1 MSLSDPS
8 AVPDAASV
16 TRNRLVLVVY
26 TSAIFV
32 SALLLF
38 SVQPLFTKMVLP
50 RLGGSPAVWS
60 VAMVF
65 FQSLLLGGYAY
76 AHYLMQLR
84 NRMLPVVIHLVLL
97 VVALLT
103 LPLSIAGGWGEPPTS
118 GYAFWLLGLF
128 AVSIGLPFFALAANN
143 PLLQAWFVRT
153 GHPNGPDP
161 YFLYASSNIGSFLAL
176 LSYPVLLEPMFT
188 LRTQNLIW
196 TGGYGLLI
204 VLIAACGVL
213 LLRSPVMAVADVGA
227 EAIDA
232 PAPPWIL
239 RARWIF
245 LAAVPSGLLI
255 AVTAHISTDV
265 AAAPLLWVLPLSL
278 YLLTWVLVFQSRPL
292 LPHKWILLLQPLA
305 IAGVIVLLAVGGEQN
320 LLLTLGGH
328 QLCFFVIAM
337 ACHGELARTRPAA
350 KYLTGFY
357 VALSFG
363 GMVGGLFAGLIAPF
377 TFSWIAEYPILL
389 ACAALCRPPGG
400 NERLARWSN
409 WYWPLLAVLAV
420 ALIAPTYN
428 TGKVFT
434 WLDTNRVWV
443 IGAVGVLSAL
453 LALGLNANRWK
464 IFATVAVALALIRA
478 YPSDDGRVETVRS
491 FFGVHKIVVTS
502 NGQYHVLMHGTTI
515 YGAEKYQNDDGTPV
529 TGRPEPITY
538 YHKDGGIGQAIAA
551 MRERKGGPLRVAV
564 IGLGSGTLACA
575 SEPGETWKF
584 FEIDQTMVD
593 TAKDPKYFTYIS
605 KCEPDMKPVIGDARL
620 TFAKEAAG
628 TLRPDHRRRL
638 FVGCDPDPSRD
649 RGGDGDLQGQ
659 AGAAGRC
666 GDACVQPA
674 SRTGQRRGR
683 HRRRQR
689 SQELGLQRG
698 YQPRR
703 GIHLLDHG
711 GGLGARGGRCR
722 QAGVVGPMGT
732 DRSRRQ
738 PAGLDRR
745 LLQRARRGVAA
756 AEEGRGVSLKRTIR
770 RLVRNHSRLSLL
782 AARHDQP
789 ETIVKKLALSFMAG
803 AGALLA
809 TSAFA
814 APLSNG
820 LTALPDS
827 NIEQVRMVCNENG
840 RCWRERSE
848 RRVIVREFLR

>member
-1 MSLSDPS
+1 MNSPDPFAVTEKPS
-8 AVPDAASV
+8 AS
-16 TRNRLVLVVY
+16 RNRLVLIVY
-26 TSAIFV
+26 TAAIFV

-65 FQSLLLGGYAY
+65 FQSLLLAGYAY
-76 AHYLMQLR
+76 AHYLMQVR
-84 NRMLPVVIHLVLL
+84 TRWIPVAVHLVLL

-118 GYAFWLLGLF
+118 GDAFWLLGLF

-196 TGGYGLLI
+196 SSIYGVLI

-213 LLRSPVMAVADVGA
+213 LLRSPAAAAVDMPA
-227 EAIDA
+227 EETS
-232 PAPPWIL
+232 APPPSWML

-292 LPHKWILLLQPLA
+292 LPHKWMLMVQPLA

-328 QLCFFVIAM
+328 LVCFFVIAM

-363 GMVGGLFAGLIAPF
+363 GMLGGLFAGLIAPYA
-377 TFSWIAEYPILL
+377 FSWIAEYPILL
-389 ACAALCRPPGG
+389 ALAALCRPAGDD
-400 NERLARWSN
+400 ERLPRWSG
-409 WYWPLLAVLAV
+409 WYWPFLAALAI
-420 ALIAPTYN
+420 ALIAPSYSD
-428 TGKVFT
+428 GKVMA
-434 WLDTNRVWV
+434 WLDAHRVWM

-464 IFATVAVALALIRA
+464 IFATVVVALVLIRA
-478 YPSDDGRVETVRS
+478 YPGDDGRVETVRS
-491 FFGVHKIVVTS
+491 FFGVHKIVVTP

-515 YGAEKYQNDDGTPV
+515 HGAEKFQNDDGTPV

-538 YHKDGGIGQAIAA
+538 YHTDGGIGQAIAA
-551 MRERKGGPLRVAV
+551 VRERKGAPLRVAV
-564 IGLGSGTLACA
+564 IGLGSGTLTCA

-584 FEIDQTMVD
+584 FEIDQSMVD
-593 TAKDPKYFTYIS
+593 TARDPKYFTYIQN
-605 KCEPDMKPVIGDARL
+605 CEPDLKPVIGDARL
-620 TFAKEAAG
+620 TFAREPDGIYDLIIVDAYSSDAIPIHLATEEAMAIYKAKLAPQG
-628 TLRPDHRRRL
+628 AVVMHVSNRHLELSSVVVGIAEANDLQSWVYSEDSGRDNEYIFATSVVVCAREEADVGKLASSDQWELTESDEKQRVWTDDYSNVLGAVWRRL
-638 FVGCDPDPSRD
+638 RVG
-649 RGGDGDLQGQ
+649 
-659 AGAAGRC
+659 
-666 GDACVQPA
+666 
-674 SRTGQRRGR
+674 
-683 HRRRQR
+683 
-689 SQELGLQRG
+689 
-698 YQPRR
+698 
-703 GIHLLDHG
+703 
-711 GGLGARGGRCR
+711 
-722 QAGVVGPMGT
+722 
-732 DRSRRQ
+732 
-738 PAGLDRR
+738 
-745 LLQRARRGVAA
+745 
-756 AEEGRGVSLKRTIR
+756 
-770 RLVRNHSRLSLL
+770 
-782 AARHDQP
+782 
-789 ETIVKKLALSFMAG
+789 
-803 AGALLA
+803 
-809 TSAFA
+809 
-814 APLSNG
+814 
-820 LTALPDS
+820 
-827 NIEQVRMVCNENG
+827 EQ
-840 RCWRERSE
+840 
-848 RRVIVREFLR
+848 